1 MKLERDNNKRLDLL
15 TCTLYHR
22 LLVFRINIL
31 RFILLASS
39 SSDTFVFALA
49 LRPVQSELNW
59 NNMIYT
65 VFDEAANGQT
75 VMHYSRHSRT
85 SNGDDVCESCLLN
98 LKCQNNRI
106 FILQV
111 YTASFTEKVCRSQKQ
126 TRRGSEPCR
135 NLCKL
140 NVYQTHKDVYN

>member
-49 LRPVQSELNW
+49 LRPVQSELN
-59 NNMIYT
+59 
-65 VFDEAANGQT
+65 
-75 VMHYSRHSRT
+75 
-85 SNGDDVCESCLLN
+85 
-98 LKCQNNRI
+98 
-106 FILQV
+106 
-111 YTASFTEKVCRSQKQ
+111 
-126 TRRGSEPCR
+126 
-135 NLCKL
+135 
-140 NVYQTHKDVYN
+140 